1 MIKKN
6 IYCSAWVRH
15 IRTCPKTVQC
25 RNYCILLEISKELS
39 CKFFEVLGQAFSEM
53 LETVIILKFYVSS
66 YIEKALR
73 LK

>member
-15 IRTCPKTVQC
+15 IRTCFKIVQC

-66 YIEKALR
+66 YIEKVLR

>member
-25 RNYCILLEISKELS
+25 RNLLQ
-39 CKFFEVLGQAFSEM
+39 KFNDIRTAR
-53 LETVIILKFYVSS
+53 KFANCQMQP
-66 YIEKALR
+66 KM
-73 LK
+73 